1 MELRLLRAFVTV
13 ARMKHFGRAAGSLA
27 LSQPALSKQIA
38 ALEESVGAK
47 LFERGRH
54 GAELTVFGETF
65 LADAEMLVRDA
76 DNVLV
81 RAREASSGKR
91 GFLRVGLGLSTLT
104 VAPRLIAEFRQQH
117 PDISVTLHDLS
128 SVEQTR
134 RLLGGQL
141 EVGFLRLP
149 ADHGLSTFRV
159 IDETL
164 ALAVPEH
171 VHWKRLP
178 SNLQALNE
186 LGLIALSRRQGPGLA
201 AQIDQWC
208 SEHHFVP
215 NIVQQADDIQSILA
229 AVAAG
234 VGAAFLPS
242 RTQYLLRDAR
252 IIPLRDESARWQIG
266 LGWQSDRDNAVVRRF
281 VEFVRADLAR
291 TAQAKKT
298 VSVPRTSQSRR
309 RSSPPRAP
317 RR

>member
-1 MELRLLRAFVTV
+1 MELRLLRAFLTV
-13 ARMKHFGRAAGSLA
+13 ARMKHFGRAADSLA

-76 DNVLV
+76 DDVLA
-81 RAREASSGKR
+81 RAREASGGKR

-104 VAPRLIAEFRQQH
+104 IAPRLIAEFRQRH

-128 SVEQTR
+128 SAEQTR
-134 RLLGGQL
+134 RLLAGQL
-141 EVGFLRLP
+141 EIGFVRLP
-149 ADHGLSTFRV
+149 ADHGLSVFRV

-171 VHWKRLP
+171 VRWKRLP
-178 SNLQALNE
+178 ANLQTLNE

-252 IIPLRDESARWQIG
+252 IIPLRDASARWQIG
-266 LGWQSDRDNAVVRRF
+266 LAWQSDRDNAVVGRF
-281 VEFVRADLAR
+281 VEFARAELARATPGKTVNAPR
-291 TAQAKKT
+291 TAQ
-298 VSVPRTSQSRR
+298 SRR
-309 RSSPPRAP
+309 PSSPPRAP